1 MRIFWKYLRRYWY
14 LVAIAVVFLACTD
27 VAQVLIPGYFKAA
40 LDLLEKEGTTRGDLV
55 GIALTVAGLSM
66 IVAISRMLWRL
77 IMWPLARR
85 VEYGVR
91 KDLFAHMQ
99 RLDPSFY
106 HKHLSGDLISRA
118 SHDVDS
124 LRMFFSMGFAVFFD
138 VLFVMPLA
146 IYWMAGID
154 WRLTLVVAPPIMI
167 APFFSLA
174 ITKRLARS
182 FRESQDSLGLLTAR
196 AQEDIGGTRVLKTYA
211 REEVAAANY
220 ARMNDH
226 TRGKHLKLVKYYSF
240 IGPYFHT
247 VHQVATMLLLMAGSA
262 WALAGKVTVGELVA
276 FEAYIGLL
284 SWPTFALGWGI
295 TMLQRMRASLARV
308 QEILDEPQ
316 RQRADASCGPDEV
329 RGDISFRNLT
339 FNYGGEQPVLEGLS
353 LEIPA
358 GQVLGVTGPTG
369 GGKST
374 LLSLAV
380 ALFEP
385 PEGTVF
391 LDGHDVRD
399 IAPEK
404 LRRHVALVEQTPY
417 LFSRTLSENLAF
429 TRPDASVDEI
439 REAVRV
445 AGLEPDLRQFE
456 EGLETLVGDRGIT
469 LSGGQRLRVALGRAL
484 VARPRV
490 LLLDDAFSAIDVHTE
505 ETVWNALREKMA
517 GRTVVVVSHRV
528 SVLRRCDRI
537 AVVEGGRV
545 SEQGT
550 HDELLAG
557 DGFYAR
563 TFALQ
568 EMFER

>member
-14 LVAIAVVFLACTD
+14 LVAIAAVFLGCTD
-27 VAQVLIPGYFKAA
+27 AAQVLIPGYFKAA
-40 LDLLEKEGTTRGDLV
+40 LDLLGKEGATRGDLV
-55 GIALTVAGLSM
+55 RIALTVAGLSM
-66 IVAISRMLWRL
+66 VMAIARMAWRL

-91 KDLFAHMQ
+91 RELFAHMQ
-99 RLDPSFY
+99 RLDPGFY

-138 VLFVMPLA
+138 VIFVMPLA

-154 WRLTLVVAPPIMI
+154 WRLTLVVVPPILI
-167 APFFSLA
+167 APLFSLA
-174 ITKRLARS
+174 ITKRLSRS
-182 FRESQDSLGLLTAR
+182 FREAQDSLGLLTAR

-220 ARMNDH
+220 ARMNGH
-226 TRGKHLKLVKYYSF
+226 TRGKYLKLVKYYSF

-262 WALAGKVTVGELVA
+262 WALAGKVTTGELVA
-276 FEAYIGLL
+276 FEAYIGIL

-295 TMLQRMRASLARV
+295 TMLQRMRSSLARV

-316 RQRADASCGPDEV
+316 RERADASRGPDEV
-329 RGDISFRNLT
+329 RGDISFKNLT

-369 GGKST
+369 SGKST

-385 PEGTVF
+385 PEGAVF
-391 LDGHDVRD
+391 LDGHDVRG

-429 TRPDASVDEI
+429 TRPDAGVEDI

-490 LLLDDAFSAIDVHTE
+490 LLLDDAFSAVDVHTE
-505 ETVWNALREKMA
+505 EAVWNALREKMA

-545 SEQGT
+545 NEQGT
-550 HDELLAG
+550 HGELLAG